1 MQHFARSAKD
11 MGQVLRQARKDKHLT
26 QKDLADL
33 SGVWQE
39 TISKVE
45 TGTAS
50 TKVETLFSLLAALDL
65 ELMVTTRRKGSQS
78 SLGEIF

>member
-1 MQHFARSAKD
+1 MNQFARSPQD
-11 MGQVLRQARKDKHLT
+11 IGQAIRQARKDKGLT
-26 QKDLADL
+26 QKDLAVK

-50 TKVETLFSLLAALDL
+50 TKVETLFALLAALDL
-65 ELMVTTRRKGSQS
+65 ELAVLPRRKGSQAD
-78 SLGEIF
+78 LADIF